1 MGRPLLPRSRRGRGR
16 GRMGL
21 LLVHRPHQ
29 GPFRR
34 VLALRRPPSPLPV
47 RARIP

>member
-1 MGRPLLPRSRRGRGR
+1 MGRPLLPRRRRWR

-29 GPFRR
+29 GPLRR
-34 VLALRRPPSPLPV
+34 VLALRRPPVLFAV
-47 RARIP
+47 